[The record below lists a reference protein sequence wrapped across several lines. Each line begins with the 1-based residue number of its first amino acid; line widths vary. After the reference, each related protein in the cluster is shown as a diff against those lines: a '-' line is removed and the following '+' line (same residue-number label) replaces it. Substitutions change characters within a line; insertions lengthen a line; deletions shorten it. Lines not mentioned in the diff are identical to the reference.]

1 MHSVILTQQFLAQ
14 AKRCGL
20 SEEEVIAIVNRLS
33 NNPLEGNVIT
43 GTGGA
48 RKLRHASPGG
58 GKSEGYRTIH
68 YYAATDVPVFLLA
81 VYGKGTKAN
90 LTKSERNALANLL
103 PRIAEEY
110 RAN

>member
-1 MHSVILTQQFLAQ
+1 MTRQFLAQ
-14 AKRCGL
+14 TKRFGL
-20 SEEEVIAIVNRLS
+20 SEEEVIAVVNRLS
-33 NNPLEGNVIT
+33 NNPLEGNVIS

-58 GKSEGYRTIH
+58 GKSGGYRTIH
-68 YYAATDVPVFLLA
+68 YFAATDVPVFLLA